1 MSRLAGKSVG
11 ALVLP
16 ASFAT
21 GVRFEERQRVFSL
34 FAEAI
39 AGRFVHLSPLEQAFP
54 MRATVTAIP
63 DATGEAPVILL
74 PSVIDDFPDTRH
86 NSGAYRIA
94 ILRQIESFENGIST
108 FDLLSA
114 SEHPGLAGLAEAALQ
129 LPSPYRP
136 VVSGDLDRFLLVS
149 PHGAVVSLVL
159 PVVES
164 LRIDSTLSRRFPG
177 ARGDLHRVRRHSLL
191 AREES
196 APASEPSAGV
206 SMAGLA
212 LDLIRRYA
220 LGADISLLVEASQNI
235 PLAKVFSLASRVVRI
250 GATVYDSV
258 LAAVE
263 IALLMDVPVE
273 SFGAPR
279 LAETPA
285 SSSEFPADSPASA
298 GGTQEPKR
306 VDEIEFSDDD
316 MTGTRADFDDDLV
329 SDAPT
334 GSGRGTSPETPERS
348 APTGKQPD
356 GQKAPTL
363 EVTDFE
369 APDPYEHS
377 AKIRT
382 RRTRPTNDQ
391 RTYFYHEW
399 DYLSSTYL
407 ASWCRLHEHRLKGKN
422 FAFVHDVRRNHPML
436 TQQVRRRFGAIR
448 PEAWHRVHGTPD
460 GDEIS
465 LDSLVETV
473 VDRRSGHAS
482 DEHLY
487 IRRERAVR
495 DVAAAFLLDMSR
507 STDAPVLDP
516 NVVAPPVPT
525 RDPGETDPYLRG
537 GFFDVDEFQLDL
549 MTPKRRVIDVAK
561 EALAV
566 MCDALQTLGDSHAI
580 YGFSGSGR
588 HNVEFHV
595 AKEFS
600 DPTSTRTWAALG
612 AMEPIRYTRMGPSIR
627 HATHKLAKQPERTK
641 VLVVVTD
648 GYPQDEG
655 YGPDRNDRNYGI
667 HDTAKALE
675 EADAA
680 GISTFC
686 VTIDPAGHDYLRRMC
701 AEDRYL
707 VIDDVQTLAV
717 ELEKVYR
724 TLTGRG
730 TLPQASTTHTAVRPA
745 TPR

>member
-1 MSRLAGKSVG
+1 MTSAAPGTSRNA
-11 ALVLP
+11 
-16 ASFAT
+16 
-21 GVRFEERQRVFSL
+21 VRFEERQRVLSL

-39 AGRFVHLSPLEQAFP
+39 AGRFVHLSPLEPAGAERP
-54 MRATVTAIP
+54 TRSP
-63 DATGEAPVILL
+63 GRDAAMDAPIVVL
-74 PSVIDDFPDTRH
+74 PSVIDDFPDARH
-86 NSGAYRIA
+86 NSGAYRVA
-94 ILRQIESFENGIST
+94 MLRQIESFESGIST
-108 FDLLSA
+108 FDLLGA
-114 SEHPGLAGLAEAALQ
+114 AEHPGLAGLAEAALQ

-136 VVSGDLDRFLLVS
+136 VMSGDLDRFLLAS
-149 PHGAVVSLVL
+149 PHGDVVGLVL
-159 PVVES
+159 PIVES

-177 ARGDLHRVRRHSLL
+177 ARADLHRVRRHSLL
-191 AREES
+191 AREDTARASDRS
-196 APASEPSAGV
+196 AEDSATAAV
-206 SMAGLA
+206 V
-212 LDLIRRYA
+212 DLLERYV
-220 LGADISLLVEASQNI
+220 LGADPSHLAGDTQYL
-235 PLAKVFSLASRVVRI
+235 PLTEVLSVASRVGKI
-250 GATVYDSV
+250 GANVYDSV

-263 IALLMDVPVE
+263 IAALMKVLVE
-273 SFGAPR
+273 SFRTPR
-279 LAETPA
+279 SVETAAEPST
-285 SSSEFPADSPASA
+285 SSAGSPASFS
-298 GGTQEPKR
+298 GTREPNR
-306 VDEIEFSDDD
+306 IDEIEFSDED
-316 MTGTRADFDDDLV
+316 MTGTRADFDDDLI

-334 GSGRGTSPETPERS
+334 GRGHGVSPETLQQS
-348 APTGKQPD
+348 APSVKRTD
-356 GQKAPTL
+356 GRKTSTL
-363 EVTDFE
+363 EVTGFDE
-369 APDPYEHS
+369 PDAPDRR
-377 AKIRT
+377 ATIRT
-382 RRTRPTNDQ
+382 SPARPTNDQ

-399 DYLSSTYL
+399 DYLSGSYL
-407 ASWCRLHEHRLKGKN
+407 ASWCRLHEQRLKGKN
-422 FAFVHDVRRNHPML
+422 FAFIHDVRRSHRVL

-448 PEAWHRVHGTPD
+448 PEAWQRVHRTND
-460 GDEIS
+460 GDEMS

-473 VDRRSGHAS
+473 VDRRSGHAT

-507 STDAPVLDP
+507 STDSPVLDP
-516 NVVAPPVPT
+516 NVVAAPPPPPDHGGV
-525 RDPGETDPYLRG
+525 DPYLRG
-537 GFFDVDEFQLDL
+537 SYFDVDEFQLDL
-549 MTPKRRVIDVAK
+549 MTPNRRVFDVAK

-566 MCDALQTLGDSHAI
+566 MCDALQTLGDNHAV

-595 AKEFS
+595 AKEFG

-612 AMEPIRYTRMGPSIR
+612 AMEPIRYTRMGPAIR

-686 VTIDPAGHDYLRRMC
+686 ITIDPAGHDYLRRMC
-701 AEDRYL
+701 AEHRYL
-707 VIDDVQTLAV
+707 VIDDVHTLAV

-730 TLPQASTTHTAVRPA
+730 AGPQPSTAHPTVRPA
-745 TPR
+745 TLR